1 MSDFQVVVLF
11 VIFIMILAAQIMSSF
26 QNWQIRHMK
35 ELRKIQTNK
44 KEKIDIK
51 SKGLNLIA
59 EELKQRTLVN
69 RAVKE
74 TLSFSKNDKNDDY
87 QKFTVYDT
95 TTGKVVDYYK
105 KNES

>member
-1 MSDFQVVVLF
+1 MSDFQVIVFFVV
-11 VIFIMILAAQIMSSF
+11 FIMLLTAQIMSSF

-35 ELRKIQTNK
+35 ELRKSQDNK
-44 KEKIDIK
+44 KEKVDIK
-51 SKGLNLIA
+51 RRGLSVIE

-69 RAVKE
+69 RAIRE
-74 TLSFSKNDKNDDY
+74 TLQTSKHKEIDDY

-105 KNES
+105 KNGS